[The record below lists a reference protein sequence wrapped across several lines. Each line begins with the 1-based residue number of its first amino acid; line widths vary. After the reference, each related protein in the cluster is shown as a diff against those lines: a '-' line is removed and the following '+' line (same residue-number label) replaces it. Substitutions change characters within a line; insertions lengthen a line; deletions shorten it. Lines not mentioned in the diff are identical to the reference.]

1 MIMKNKIKV
10 ALVGCGVIAPNHIN
24 ALISIE
30 NVEIVALCDIDEKKA
45 LALADSFSLKSVKIY
60 TDYEKMLQEETSLT
74 SIHIATPHYLHADM
88 AIMALKMGIN
98 VFLEKPMCIKNED
111 IERLKKAESLSTGKI
126 CVCFQN
132 RFTSAVIEALK
143 IAREDCGAVGG
154 YATIVWQRDEKYYQS
169 ADWRGKYATEGGGV
183 MINQAIH
190 TLDLL
195 TLFLGKPKSLIATKS
210 NRHLPNVIEVEDT
223 CEGQILFEGG
233 GRAIFYATTASP
245 SPDTT
250 NICFVT
256 KNHKILI
263 NLPRLIVDDEEIS
276 FPDEDEFVGKKCYGN
291 GHAKLIRLYYE
302 AIEKGKKMPVTIAAA
317 EYATR
322 IINAAY
328 KSCDMEIII

>member
-1 MIMKNKIKV
+1 MKCKIKV

-24 ALISIE
+24 ALLSI
-30 NVEIVALCDIDEKKA
+30 NNIEIVALCDIEKEKAEA
-45 LALADSFSLKSVKIY
+45 LASQFSLNSVKIY
-60 TDYEKMLQEETSLT
+60 TDYEKMLKEETDLT
-74 SIHIATPHYLHADM
+74 SIHIATPHYLHTDM
-88 AIMALKMGIN
+88 AIMALEMGIN
-98 VFLEKPMCIKNED
+98 VFLEKPMCIPNED
-111 IERLKKAESLSTGKI
+111 IERLKRAESQSCGKI

-132 RFTSAVIEALK
+132 RFTSAVIEAMR
-143 IAREDCGAVGG
+143 IASEDGGAVAGF
-154 YATIVWQRDEKYYQS
+154 ATIVWQRDEKYYRS
-169 ADWRGKYATEGGGV
+169 ANWRGKYATEGGGV

-210 NRHLPNVIEVEDT
+210 NRHLRNIIEVEDT

-245 SPDTT
+245 CSDTT
-250 NICFVT
+250 NICFTT
-256 KNHKILI
+256 KNHKIVI

-276 FPDEDEFVGKKCYGN
+276 FPDDEKFIGKRCYGN
-291 GHAKLIRLYYE
+291 GHAKLIKLYYE
-302 AIEKGKKMPVTIAAA
+302 ALLKGDKMPVTVTDA

-328 KSCDMEIII
+328 KSCDMETTI